1 MAKAI
6 KFILEQMGTSSR
18 PQTLTILYQ
27 LIFFYLITK
36 IVDIV
41 RISAKLIGR
50 KYQLLLTN
58 YFYADKQV

>member
-1 MAKAI
+1 MANAI

-18 PQTLTILYQ
+18 PQPLTLLYQ

-41 RISAKLIGR
+41 RISARLIGR